1 MDEYSIIVYGNVQ
14 QYGVSSTIYGT
25 VGPTGDTGPVG
36 PSGLLG
42 LTGDTGPTGIQGIQ
56 GNTGYIGYTGV
67 IGPTGLTGPTG
78 PIGPTGPTGYTGPTG
93 SSNPNATTIVV
104 ATDNSTTS
112 GYIPFSSATDTSV
125 SLRTNNFLRYDASTG
140 TLSTST
146 INTDTLNSYVL
157 SSSPVITGNLQ
168 LPTSLSTT
176 VPSGFLGYQFYG
188 TRSNGGTNADGSSGN
203 GVAVTSVNGYSVQA
217 SISLPPGVWLLMGS
231 LWFKVISTSA
241 NSFSAIIST
250 NQGASDT
257 PMCRLTLRGDNS
269 VGPTIPANM
278 ITPLSKVVTVTT
290 ATTHYLL
297 ATTSIQVYATEI
309 DNILL
314 YATRIA

>member
-1 MDEYSIIVYGNVQ
+1 MDENSIIVYGNIQ

-42 LTGDTGPTGIQGIQ
+42 LQGDTGPTGIQGIQ
-56 GNTGYIGYTGV
+56 GNTGYIGYTGG

-93 SSNPNATTIVV
+93 PSNPNATTITV
-104 ATDNSTTS
+104 ATDNSITS
-112 GYIPFSSATDTSV
+112 GYIPFSSATDSSV

-146 INTDTLNSYVL
+146 INTNTLNSYVL
-157 SSSPVITGNLQ
+157 SSTPVITGNLQ

-188 TRSNGGTNADGSSGN
+188 TRANGGGDADGSAGN
-203 GVAVTSVNGYSVQA
+203 GVAVTLVNGYSVQA
-217 SISLPPGVWLLMGS
+217 SISLSPGVWLIMGS
-231 LWFKVISTSA
+231 LWFKVTSTSADSFSAVISTSQ
-241 NSFSAIIST
+241 T
-250 NQGASDT
+250 ASDI
-257 PMCRLTLRGDNS
+257 PMCRIILRGDSNVS
-269 VGPTIPANM
+269 PANM
-278 ITPLSKVVTVTT
+278 ITPLSKVVTVTST
-290 ATTHYLL
+290 KSYYLL
-297 ATTSIQVYATEI
+297 ATTSITVLASNI